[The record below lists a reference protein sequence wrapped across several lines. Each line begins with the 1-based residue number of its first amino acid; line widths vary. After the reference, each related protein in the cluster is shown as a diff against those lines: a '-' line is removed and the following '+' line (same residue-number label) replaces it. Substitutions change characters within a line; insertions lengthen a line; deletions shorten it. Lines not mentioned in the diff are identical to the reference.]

1 MLSIPRC
8 NAGCNPLR
16 AELIGSD
23 RCTVP
28 GFTPT
33 SSAPILA
40 LCRTLIAAGFNP
52 TTPLECY
59 RAGTLALRVRSIGEG
74 ARLRVATHGVGFEA
88 VPECT
93 GAPPVGERVPEAAEI
108 GDGQ

>member
-1 MLSIPRC
+1 VLSIPRC

-59 RAGTLALRVRSIGEG
+59 RRHAGLTRALDWGGRQT
-74 ARLRVATHGVGFEA
+74 AR
-88 VPECT
+88 
-93 GAPPVGERVPEAAEI
+93 
-108 GDGQ
+108 GDPRRRF